1 MMPPPRYPRANAITA
16 VKSGKHFFETVKKV
30 LVVGRV
36 ARYNYAKLD
45 VLMLA
50 TSSHEITQLL
60 LAWNDGDQQAL
71 DKLVPLVETELR
83 RLARTY
89 MSRERI
95 SHTLQTT
102 ALINE
107 AYVRLIDAHNV
118 EWQSRAHFY
127 GIAAQVM
134 RRILVEFARKRN
146 YRKRGGGTHQIT
158 FNEALAVSEAEDPN
172 VLALDEALNALARID
187 ERKARV
193 VEMRFFG
200 GLTEKE
206 TAVALNVSA
215 ETARRDWRLAKS
227 WLLRQLSQK
236 SR

>member
-1 MMPPPRYPRANAITA
+1 
-16 VKSGKHFFETVKKV
+16 
-30 LVVGRV
+30 
-36 ARYNYAKLD
+36 
-45 VLMLA
+45 MLA
-50 TSSHEITQLL
+50 PSSHEITQLL
-60 LAWNDGDQQAL
+60 LAWHDGDSEAL
-71 DKLVPLVETELR
+71 DQLVPLVEVELR

-89 MSRERI
+89 MSRERA

-107 AYVRLIDAHNV
+107 AYVRLIDARNV
-118 EWQSRAHFY
+118 RWQSRAHFY

-146 YRKRGGGTHQIT
+146 YQKRGGGSYQVTL
-158 FNEALAVSEAEDPN
+158 NEGLIVSEAEDLN
-172 VLALDEALNALARID
+172 VLAVDEALNELSQID
-187 ERKARV
+187 ERKAQV

-227 WLLRQLSQK
+227 WLLRQLSGE
-236 SR
+236 RR

>member
-1 MMPPPRYPRANAITA
+1 
-16 VKSGKHFFETVKKV
+16 
-30 LVVGRV
+30 
-36 ARYNYAKLD
+36 
-45 VLMLA
+45 
-50 TSSHEITQLL
+50 LL
-60 LAWNDGDQQAL
+60 LAWNDGDEHAL
-71 DKLVPLVETELR
+71 DRLVPLVESELR

-89 MSRERI
+89 MRRESDR
-95 SHTLQTT
+95 HTLQTT

-107 AYVRLIDAHNV
+107 AYVRLIEAHDV
-118 EWQSRAHFY
+118 QWQSRAHFF

-134 RRILVEFARKRN
+134 RRVLVDFARKRN
-146 YRKRGGGTHQIT
+146 YRKRGGGAHQIT
-158 FNEALAVSEAEDPN
+158 FNEALAISDASDPS
-172 VLALDEALNALARID
+172 VLELDEALHELARVD

-206 TAVALNVSA
+206 TAAALNVSP

-236 SR
+236 TK

>member
-1 MMPPPRYPRANAITA
+1 MRSIGPVSMSVPAA
-16 VKSGKHFFETVKKV
+16 
-30 LVVGRV
+30 
-36 ARYNYAKLD
+36 
-45 VLMLA
+45 
-50 TSSHEITQLL
+50 HEITKLL

-71 DKLVPLVETELR
+71 DRLVPLVEAELR

-89 MSRERI
+89 MRRERDT
-95 SHTLQTT
+95 HTLQTT

-107 AYVRLIDAHNV
+107 AYVRLIEAHDV
-118 EWQSRAHFY
+118 QWQSRAHFY

-134 RRILVEFARKRN
+134 RRVLVDFARKRN
-146 YRKRGGGTHQIT
+146 YRKRGGGSHQIT
-158 FNEALAVSEAEDPN
+158 FNEALAISDAEDLN
-172 VLALDEALNALARID
+172 LLALDEALSELAKVD

-206 TAVALNVSA
+206 AAAALNISV

-227 WLLRQLSQK
+227 WLLRQLSHMRHDK
-236 SR
+236 